1 MGSGEL
7 EKARKDWE
15 KDRKDWEKD
24 RKDWKKEEWKIKGAK
39 EVRSVRLGSGVRE
52 KVEDGEVGKDEKGEG
67 K

>member
-7 EKARKDWE
+7 EKDRKDWE

-39 EVRSVRLGSGVRE
+39 EVRSVRKWS
-52 KVEDGEVGKDEKGEG
+52 EG
-67 K
+67 KS